1 MDSKMEERYGMNNK
15 LVQENGFMPWEQN
28 PECFKINKR
37 AAPYG
42 YYPFPHAGG
51 RAGLE

>member
-15 LVQENGFMPWEQN
+15 LMQENGFMPWEQN

-37 AAPYG
+37 EPIRILS
-42 YYPFPHAGG
+42 PSHAGG

>member
-1 MDSKMEERYGMNNK
+1 MDNK

-37 AAPYG
+37 APHTDII
-42 YYPFPHAGG
+42 PFPT
-51 RAGLE
+51 LEDALA